1 MSQRLKVLQ
10 LQPDYNVKQHD
21 FADLA
26 EQIVKA
32 LPSER
37 YEVTAAFCVV
47 ARGLAK
53 PSVGQTVRFIS
64 SFSDKA
70 LKGMRLRAMWQ
81 LYQFC
86 RREKNSMLSCAIVS
100 SPST

>member
-64 SFSDKA
+64 SFPT
-70 LKGMRLRAMWQ
+70 
-81 LYQFC
+81 
-86 RREKNSMLSCAIVS
+86 RRSRECAFERCGSCTSSVAGKNSMLSCAIVS